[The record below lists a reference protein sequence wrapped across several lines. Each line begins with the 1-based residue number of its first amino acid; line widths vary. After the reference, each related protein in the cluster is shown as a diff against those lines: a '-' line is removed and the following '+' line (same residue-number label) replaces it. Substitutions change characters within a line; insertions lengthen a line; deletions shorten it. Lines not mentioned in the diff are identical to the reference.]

1 MNAVFAERGPLWIT
15 AIGLLAFNM
24 LVVAACLG
32 LKPRS
37 WTRVL
42 CAITGHVATVF
53 VLLGVACGKS
63 GLLDDLKGELD
74 LAPYA
79 ALFLVLL
86 AQLAILRIISWY
98 RMQDHSA
105 IWWPG

>member
-1 MNAVFAERGPLWIT
+1 MNATLAERGPLWI
-15 AIGLLAFNM
+15 AGIGLLAFNM
-24 LVVAACLG
+24 LVVAASLG
-32 LKPRS
+32 LKPRP

-42 CAITGHVATVF
+42 CAITGHVDTVF

-79 ALFLVLL
+79 ALYLVLL

-105 IWWPG
+105 LWWPG